1 MTTYGY
7 CRCSTESQSLESQQ
21 ATLKNAGCEKIFGE
35 KESGIKT
42 NRAELMKVI
51 KRLQAG
57 DLVVVT
63 ALDRLGRSLKD
74 VLNVLDLIS
83 NKGAKFRSIKE
94 PFFDSSSHMGQFLI
108 QIIGSVAQLERSL
121 IIQRTSEGRKR
132 AIARGVI
139 MGRKPKLNA
148 YQRTEAVKRHENGE
162 FMSDIARSYNVST
175 ATICRLIQQVTN

>member
-1 MTTYGY
+1 
-7 CRCSTESQSLESQQ
+7 L
-21 ATLKNAGCEKIFGE
+21 AKVLKC
-35 KESGIKT
+35 
-42 NRAELMKVI
+42 
-51 KRLQAG
+51 LQVG
-57 DLVVVT
+57 DLVIVT

-74 VLNVLDLIS
+74 VLDVLETIS
-83 NKGAKFRSIKE
+83 LKGAKFRSLKE
-94 PFFDSSSHMGQFLI
+94 PFFDSSSEMGMFLI

-175 ATICRLIQQVTN
+175 ATICRLIQHVTN